1 MVAVLAGRAG
11 YLAVVALVVIG
22 LTTMVVE
29 RHLLKKLVGLVIF
42 QTAIFLFFI
51 QGSIRDGAD
60 VPVIDPEV
68 GAVASRYMNPLPHLL
83 ILTALV
89 VGAAVIGVA
98 LALMVVIRR
107 AYGTLDDDVLSGVR
121 TGDHATDPPDR
132 PTTLAESPEGELGPA
147 AKSGSDVASEE
158 DPVRPDH
165 GEPR

>member
-1 MVAVLAGRAG
+1 M
-11 YLAVVALVVIG
+11 AVVALVVIG
-22 LTTMVVE
+22 LATMVIE

-68 GAVASRYMNPLPHLL
+68 GADATRYMNPLPHLL

-98 LALMVVIRR
+98 LALMVVIQRS
-107 AYGTLDDDVLSGVR
+107 YGTLDDHVLSGLR
-121 TGDHATDPPDR
+121 TPEQGVDAGGQPAAVGETAEGGHST
-132 PTTLAESPEGELGPA
+132 PTTGTAPSAAGQDPACSGDGETP
-147 AKSGSDVASEE
+147 
-158 DPVRPDH
+158 
-165 GEPR
+165 

>member
-1 MVAVLAGRAG
+1 MMFAFLSERAG

-22 LTTMVVE
+22 LVTILVE

-51 QGSIRDGAD
+51 QGSIREGAD
-60 VPVIDPEV
+60 VPVIDPAV
-68 GAVASRYMNPLPHLL
+68 GNDPAGYMNPLPHLL

-107 AYGTLDDDVLSGVR
+107 AFGTLDDDVLSGVAR
-121 TGDHATDPPDR
+121 PGEGPDTTAGDEPDLEHPPVANDDER
-132 PTTLAESPEGELGPA
+132 ARGGR
-147 AKSGSDVASEE
+147 GSA
-158 DPVRPDH
+158 P
-165 GEPR
+165 